1 MSVNATS
8 SPPPYRRTRYTTTT
22 ITTITTNNTTNTLI
36 ALSTKNEPVADA
48 ARETDEAKEE
58 PAKEE
63 PAKEGDDE
71 ADEEKEGVATGGG
84 IRDASEED
92 DMLYSSAKRYRVVN
106 DNKQT
111 RKHKQDQK

>member
-1 MSVNATS
+1 M
-8 SPPPYRRTRYTTTT
+8 
-22 ITTITTNNTTNTLI
+22 
-36 ALSTKNEPVADA
+36 STKNEPVADA

-58 PAKEE
+58 PAT
-63 PAKEGDDE
+63 EGDDE

-92 DMLYSSAKRYRVVN
+92 DMLYSSAKRYRVAN

-111 RKHKQDQK
+111 RKHKQDQKED